1 MQEIREARRRGK
13 TLVSNQAVLQCI
25 IDLHTANP
33 SRLATRHSIAE
44 ELGVGYRLVDE
55 HVDKLLAKG
64 LIYRVVA
71 GVFAPVHIRSN
82 RAVSGTALPSG
93 EFKVEVG
100 DQVLDVNPW
109 EANLVM
115 RQLRSWLDHHLPSPK
130 QVQRRTKDGKFVSEY

>member
-1 MQEIREARRRGK
+1 MQTIKEARRRGK
-13 TLVSNQAVLQCI
+13 TMVSNQAVMQCI
-25 IDLHTANP
+25 VDLHTANP
-33 SRLATRHSIAE
+33 SKLATRHSIAE

-93 EFKVEVG
+93 EFKVEIG

-109 EANLVM
+109 EASLVM
-115 RQLRSWLDHHLPSPK
+115 RQLRSWLDQHLPRVKPVSK
-130 QVQRRTKDGKFVSEY
+130 RTRDGKFASR